1 MKPTKAPGGMGE
13 EYGMYDNYA
22 DYGDDY
28 DDEDFFYHMYF
39 DEVSTTP
46 IPEEFYDLLESVS
59 NSDSDYFGV
68 NDYFGGYDYGLRFR
82 NSSETTTQASSRR
95 SKNTKY
101 LNLFSDKSS
110 QRRNSKYLRAVKSD
124 VSMRDGSVRRSLN
137 DSKRDKSVKLR
148 SKRSMKNK
156 KKSAKGKKLKAGF
169 RKRKQISPG
178 VIGIL
183 DRRIPLFFRQSPFVT
198 IALTK
203 FVILSTGVTT
213 GNIKHYFSILKT

>member
-1 MKPTKAPGGMGE
+1 
-13 EYGMYDNYA
+13 MYDNYD
-22 DYGDDY
+22 DYDDY

-82 NSSETTTQASSRR
+82 NSSETTTEASSRR

-101 LNLFSDKSS
+101 LNLFSKKSS
-110 QRRNSKYLRAVKSD
+110 QRRNSKYLRTTSRND
-124 VSMRDGSVRRSLN
+124 SVRRKLN
-137 DSKRDKSVKLR
+137 DSKSDHSVKLR